1 MDRSKT
7 SYALLTRTE
16 NTTSD
21 CVNELTKKIPNER
34 KPKTKKTNV
43 LNVAGWWTRTLPEAS
58 RIVYANE
65 RMQMS
70 GWRKGEGPLTV
81 AWLAEFADWFFSG
94 DTDGAPFKRL
104 FRQREKLSCPFQ
116 RLKKKIMCDKIET
129 KRKRHERRFFF
140 FYCFVFLFKSHHL
153 HKKEP

>member
-70 GWRKGEGPLTV
+70 GWRKGEGSLTV

-116 RLKKKIMCDKIET
+116 RLKKNNVRQNRNET
-129 KRKRHERRFFF
+129 KATRAQVLF

>member
-34 KPKTKKTNV
+34 KPKTKKNQRFERCRLMNSHV
-43 LNVAGWWTRTLPEAS
+43 TRSESDRLCKWAH
-58 RIVYANE
+58 ANE
-65 RMQMS
+65 RVEKGGGAANGCLIGGIRWLVLQ
-70 GWRKGEGPLTV
+70 WRHRWRAVQTTFSTEGKTELPISKV
-81 AWLAEFADWFFSG
+81 E
-94 DTDGAPFKRL
+94 
-104 FRQREKLSCPFQ
+104 
-116 RLKKKIMCDKIET
+116 KKKIMCDKIET

-140 FYCFVFLFKSHHL
+140 LLFCFSL
-153 HKKEP
+153 